1 MNSFFQGTGE
11 AVIHIHYGASDF
23 TIMEG
28 GAYVTCATT
37 GDKIPLEMLR
47 YWNADRQE
55 AYKDAAA
62 SLEAWKKE
70 NG

>member
-1 MNSFFQGTGE
+1 MNSFFKDSGE
-11 AVIHIHYGASDF
+11 AIVHYGASDF

-28 GAYVTCATT
+28 GAYVICATT
-37 GDKIPLEMLR
+37 KDKIPLEMLR

-62 SLEAWKKE
+62 SLAAWKKA
-70 NG
+70 NA

>member
-1 MNSFFQGTGE
+1 MNSFFQGAGE
-11 AVIHIHYGASDF
+11 AVIHFGPSDY

-28 GAYVTCATT
+28 GAYVTCAVT
-37 GDKIPLEMLR
+37 GEKIPLEMLR

-62 SLEAWKKE
+62 SLEAWKKA
-70 NG
+70 NA